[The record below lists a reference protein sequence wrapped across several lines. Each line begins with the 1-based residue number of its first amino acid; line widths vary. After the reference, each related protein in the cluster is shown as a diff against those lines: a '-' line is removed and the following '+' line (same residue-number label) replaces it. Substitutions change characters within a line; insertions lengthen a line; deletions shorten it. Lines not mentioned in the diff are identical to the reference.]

1 MGGAANGLEPHRQCQ
16 LKMGT
21 MKMNILV
28 AMGTR
33 PEAIKLF
40 PVIHA
45 LKREPNF
52 EVTVCV
58 TAQHREML
66 DQVLSIAEIEPD
78 VDLDLMRPNQS
89 LPQITSKILNGID
102 GVLQETRPDRVL
114 VQGDTTTAMAAALTA
129 YYHKIPVDHVEAG
142 LRSGDI
148 YSPFPEEVNRKV
160 VGSLAS
166 WHFAPTARAADALI
180 RENISP
186 DRVIVTGNTVIDA
199 LLETEKRIG
208 SFKDIKRAIDDELPA
223 PGENRRIVLVTAHR
237 RENFDGGMGRIA
249 SAILRLAENEDVLI
263 VYPVHPN
270 PNVRELMHQ
279 TLGGHANV
287 RLLPPLEYVP
297 FVYLLSRCDFVLTD
311 SGGVQEEAPALG
323 KPVLVMRDTTER
335 PEGIDAGTARLV
347 GTDPQRI
354 YAEAMRLLH
363 NRGHYEKMSRAHN
376 PFGDGHASER
386 ILDVLAYG
394 ADVPAAERRDVFVSS
409 TADLSQVNGV
419 VAHAS

>member
-1 MGGAANGLEPHRQCQ
+1 
-16 LKMGT
+16 
-21 MKMNILV
+21 MNILV

-52 EVTVCV
+52 DVTVCV

-66 DQVLSIAEIEPD
+66 DQVLSIAGIEPD
-78 VDLDLMRPNQS
+78 VDLNLMRSNQS
-89 LPQITSKILNGID
+89 LPQITSRILTGID
-102 GVLQETRPDRVL
+102 EVLTAAKPDRVL
-114 VQGDTTTAMAAALTA
+114 VQGDTTTAMAAALSA

-180 RENISP
+180 RENVSP
-186 DRVIVTGNTVIDA
+186 DRVIITGNTVIDA

-208 SFKDIKRAIDDELPA
+208 SFKDIKRAIDSELPQ
-223 PGENRRIVLVTAHR
+223 PGENRRVVLVTAHR
-237 RENFDGGMGRIA
+237 RENFDGGMDRIA
-249 SAILRLAENEDVLI
+249 SAILKLAENDDVLI

-270 PNVRELMHQ
+270 PNVRELMHK
-279 TLGGHANV
+279 TLGGNANI

-347 GTDPQRI
+347 GTDPAQI
-354 YAEAMRLLH
+354 YSESMRLL
-363 NRGHYEKMSRAHN
+363 RDRSHYEKMSHAHN

-394 ADVPAAERRDVFVSS
+394 QDVPAAERRDAFVQSLD
-409 TADLSQVNGV
+409 DLPQINGAP
-419 VAHAS
+419 AHAS

>member
-1 MGGAANGLEPHRQCQ
+1 
-16 LKMGT
+16 
-21 MKMNILV
+21 MNILV

-52 EVTVCV
+52 DVTVCV

-66 DQVLSIAEIEPD
+66 DQVLSIADIEPD

-89 LPQITSKILNGID
+89 LPQITSRILNGID
-102 GVLQETRPDRVL
+102 DVLKETKPDRVL
-114 VQGDTTTAMAAALTA
+114 VQGDTTTAMAAALSA

-180 RENISP
+180 RENVSP

-208 SFKDIKRAIDDELPA
+208 SFKDVKRAIDNELPA

-237 RENFDGGMGRIA
+237 RENFEGGMDRIA
-249 SAILRLAENEDVLI
+249 SAISKLAENEDVLI

-279 TLGGHANV
+279 TLGGHANI

-347 GTDPQRI
+347 GTDSHRI
-354 YAEAMRLLH
+354 YNEAMRLLH
-363 NRGHYEKMSRAHN
+363 DRSHYEKMSRAHN

-394 ADVPAAERRDVFVSS
+394 ADLPATNRRDLFVRNG
-409 TADLSQVNGV
+409 DGLSHINGV
-419 VAHAS
+419 NAHAS

>member
-1 MGGAANGLEPHRQCQ
+1 
-16 LKMGT
+16 
-21 MKMNILV
+21 MNILV

-52 EVTVCV
+52 NATVCV

-66 DQVLSIAEIEPD
+66 DQVLSIADIEPD

-89 LPQITSKILNGID
+89 LPQITSRILTGID
-102 GVLQETRPDRVL
+102 EVLKEAKPDRVL
-114 VQGDTTTAMAAALTA
+114 VQGDTTTAMAAALSA

-180 RENISP
+180 RENVSP

-208 SFKDIKRAIDDELPA
+208 SFKDIKRAIDNELPD
-223 PGENRRIVLVTAHR
+223 PGDNRRIVLVTAHR
-237 RENFDGGMGRIA
+237 RENFDGGMDRIA
-249 SAILRLAENEDVLI
+249 SAILKLAENEDVLI

-270 PNVRELMHQ
+270 PNVRDLMHA
-279 TLGGHANV
+279 TLGGRPNI
-287 RLLPPLEYVP
+287 RLLPPIEYVP

-347 GTDPQRI
+347 GTDPHQI
-354 YAEAMRLLH
+354 HSEAMRLLRD
-363 NRGHYEKMSRAHN
+363 RGHYEKMSRAHN

-386 ILDVLAYG
+386 ILDVLAFG
-394 ADVPAAERRDVFVSS
+394 EDAAATERRPALSPDI
-409 TADLSQVNGV
+409 ADLTQINGV
-419 VAHAS
+419 AANAS

>member
-1 MGGAANGLEPHRQCQ
+1 
-16 LKMGT
+16 
-21 MKMNILV
+21 MNILV

-40 PVIHA
+40 PVTHA

-52 EVTVCV
+52 NVTVCV

-66 DQVLSIAEIEPD
+66 DQVLSIADIEPD
-78 VDLDLMRPNQS
+78 VDLNLMRPNQS
-89 LPQITSKILNGID
+89 LPQITSRILTGID
-102 GVLQETRPDRVL
+102 EVLTEAKPDRVL

-166 WHFAPTARAADALI
+166 WHFAPTPRAADALL

-186 DRVIVTGNTVIDA
+186 DRIIVTGNTVIDA

-208 SFKDIKRAIDDELPA
+208 SFKDIKRAIDSELPE
-223 PGENRRIVLVTAHR
+223 PGENRRVVLVTAHR
-237 RENFDGGMGRIA
+237 RENFDGGMERIA
-249 SAILRLAENEDVLI
+249 SALLELAESDDVLI

-270 PNVRELMHQ
+270 PNVRALMHQ
-279 TLGGHANV
+279 ALGGHANI
-287 RLLPPLEYVP
+287 RLLEPLEYVP

-347 GTDPQRI
+347 GTDPGQI
-354 YAEAMRLLH
+354 YSEAMRLLRD
-363 NRGHYEKMSRAHN
+363 RGHYNKMSRAHN
-376 PFGDGHASER
+376 PFGDGHASAR

-394 ADVPAAERRDVFVSS
+394 QDIPVAERRDLLASS
-409 TADLSQVNGV
+409 LDDLPKINGV
-419 VAHAS
+419 AAHAS

>member
-1 MGGAANGLEPHRQCQ
+1 
-16 LKMGT
+16 
-21 MKMNILV
+21 
-28 AMGTR
+28 
-33 PEAIKLF
+33 
-40 PVIHA
+40 
-45 LKREPNF
+45 
-52 EVTVCV
+52 
-58 TAQHREML
+58 
-66 DQVLSIAEIEPD
+66 VL
-78 VDLDLMRPNQS
+78 
-89 LPQITSKILNGID
+89 T
-102 GVLQETRPDRVL
+102 ETRPDRVL
-114 VQGDTTTAMAAALTA
+114 VQGDTTTAMAAALSA

-148 YSPFPEEVNRKV
+148 YSPFPEEVNRKF

-208 SFKDIKRAIDDELPA
+208 SFTDIKNQIDRQLPA
-223 PGENRRIVLVTAHR
+223 RGDNRRIVLVTAHR
-237 RENFDGGMGRIA
+237 RENFDGGMDRIA
-249 SAILRLAENEDVLI
+249 SSLLKLAENEDLLI

-270 PNVRELMHQ
+270 PNVRDLMHAA
-279 TLGGHANV
+279 LGNHPRI

-297 FVYLLSRCDFVLTD
+297 FVYLLSRCNFVLTD

-347 GTDPQRI
+347 GTDPHRI
-354 YAEAMRLLH
+354 YSEAMRLL
-363 NRGHYEKMSRAHN
+363 RDRTHYEKMSRAHN

-394 ADVPAAERRDVFVSS
+394 QDVPVAERREAFVSNLS
-409 TADLSQVNGV
+409 DLTQVNGV
-419 VAHAS
+419 AAHAS

>member
-1 MGGAANGLEPHRQCQ
+1 
-16 LKMGT
+16 
-21 MKMNILV
+21 MNILV

-52 EVTVCV
+52 NVTVCV

-66 DQVLSIAEIEPD
+66 DQVLAIADIEPD

-89 LPQITSKILNGID
+89 LPQITSRILTGID
-102 GVLQETRPDRVL
+102 EVLKESKPDRVL
-114 VQGDTTTAMAAALTA
+114 VQGDTTTAMAAALSA

-180 RENISP
+180 RENVSP

-208 SFKDIKRAIDDELPA
+208 SFKDIKRAIDNELPA
-223 PGENRRIVLVTAHR
+223 PGDNRRIVLVTAHR
-237 RENFDGGMGRIA
+237 RENFDGGMDRIA
-249 SAILRLAENEDVLI
+249 SAILKLAENEDVLI

-270 PNVRELMHQ
+270 PNVRELMHT
-279 TLGGHANV
+279 TLGGRANI

-347 GTDPQRI
+347 GTDPHQI
-354 YAEAMRLLH
+354 HSEAMRLLRD
-363 NRGHYEKMSRAHN
+363 RGHYDRMSRAHN

-386 ILDVLAYG
+386 ILDVLAFG
-394 ADVPAAERRDVFVSS
+394 EDATATERRPALSPDI
-409 TADLSQVNGV
+409 ADLTQINGV
-419 VAHAS
+419 AANAS

>member
-1 MGGAANGLEPHRQCQ
+1 
-16 LKMGT
+16 
-21 MKMNILV
+21 MNILV

-52 EVTVCV
+52 DVTVCV

-66 DQVLSIAEIEPD
+66 DQVLSIADIEPD

-89 LPQITSKILNGID
+89 LPQITSRILTGID
-102 GVLQETRPDRVL
+102 DVLKEAKPDRVL
-114 VQGDTTTAMAAALTA
+114 VQGDTTTAMAAALSA
-129 YYHKIPVDHVEAG
+129 YYRKIPVDHVEAG

-166 WHFAPTARAADALI
+166 WHFAPTPRAADALI
-180 RENISP
+180 RENVSP
-186 DRVIVTGNTVIDA
+186 ERIIVTGNTVIDA

-208 SFKDIKRAIDDELPA
+208 SFRDIKRAIDDELPD

-237 RENFDGGMGRIA
+237 RENFDGGMDRIA
-249 SAILRLAENEDVLI
+249 SAILKLAENEDVLV

-270 PNVRELMHQ
+270 PNVRELMHRA
-279 TLGGHANV
+279 LGNHPHV

-347 GTDPQRI
+347 GTDPHQI
-354 YAEAMRLLH
+354 HAEAMRLL
-363 NRGHYEKMSRAHN
+363 RDRAHYQRMSRAHN

-386 ILDVLAYG
+386 ILDVLAHG
-394 ADVPAAERRDVFVSS
+394 DDAPLLQLREGRASS
-409 TADLSQVNGV
+409 LDDLPKINGV
-419 VAHAS
+419 TAHVS

>member
-1 MGGAANGLEPHRQCQ
+1 
-16 LKMGT
+16 
-21 MKMNILV
+21 MNILV

-52 EVTVCV
+52 DVTVCV

-66 DQVLSIAEIEPD
+66 DQVLSIADIEPD
-78 VDLDLMRPNQS
+78 VDLNLMRPNQS
-89 LPQITSKILNGID
+89 LPQITSRILTGID
-102 GVLQETRPDRVL
+102 EVLTEAKPDRVL

-186 DRVIVTGNTVIDA
+186 DRIIVTGNTVIDA

-208 SFKDIKRAIDDELPA
+208 SFKDIKLAIDSELPK
-223 PGENRRIVLVTAHR
+223 PGDNRRVVLVTAHR
-237 RENFDGGMGRIA
+237 RENFDGGMERIA
-249 SAILRLAENEDVLI
+249 SALLKLAENDDVLI

-270 PNVRELMHQ
+270 PNVRALMHQ
-279 TLGGHANV
+279 ALGGRPNI
-287 RLLPPLEYVP
+287 RLLEPLEYVP

-347 GTDPQRI
+347 GTNPHQI
-354 YAEAMRLLH
+354 YSEAMRLLRDR
-363 NRGHYEKMSRAHN
+363 NHYEKMSRAHN

-394 ADVPAAERRDVFVSS
+394 QDIPVAERRELLAPSLD
-409 TADLSQVNGV
+409 DLTHINGV
-419 VAHAS
+419 AAHAS

>member
-1 MGGAANGLEPHRQCQ
+1 
-16 LKMGT
+16 
-21 MKMNILV
+21 MNILV

-52 EVTVCV
+52 NVTVCV

-66 DQVLSIAEIEPD
+66 DQVLAIADIEPD

-89 LPQITSKILNGID
+89 LPQITSRILTGID
-102 GVLQETRPDRVL
+102 EVLKEAKPDRVL
-114 VQGDTTTAMAAALTA
+114 VQGDTTTAMAAALSA

-180 RENISP
+180 RENVSP

-208 SFKDIKRAIDDELPA
+208 SFKDIKRAIDNELPD
-223 PGENRRIVLVTAHR
+223 PGDNRRIVLVTAHR
-237 RENFDGGMGRIA
+237 RENFDGGMDRIA
-249 SAILRLAENEDVLI
+249 SAILKLAENEDVLI

-270 PNVRELMHQ
+270 PNVRDLMHA
-279 TLGGHANV
+279 TLGGRPNI

-347 GTDPQRI
+347 GTDPHQI
-354 YAEAMRLLH
+354 HSEAMRLLRD
-363 NRGHYEKMSRAHN
+363 RGHYEKMSRAHN

-386 ILDVLAYG
+386 ILDVLAFG
-394 ADVPAAERRDVFVSS
+394 EDAAATERRPALSPDI
-409 TADLSQVNGV
+409 ADLTQINGV
-419 VAHAS
+419 AANAS

>member
-1 MGGAANGLEPHRQCQ
+1 
-16 LKMGT
+16 
-21 MKMNILV
+21 MNILV

-52 EVTVCV
+52 NVTVCV

-66 DQVLSIAEIEPD
+66 DQVLSIADIEPD

-89 LPQITSKILNGID
+89 LPQITSRILTGID
-102 GVLQETRPDRVL
+102 EVLKEAKPDRVL
-114 VQGDTTTAMAAALTA
+114 VQGDTTTAMAAALSA

-180 RENISP
+180 RENVSP

-208 SFKDIKRAIDDELPA
+208 SFKDIKRAIDNELPD
-223 PGENRRIVLVTAHR
+223 PGDNRRIVLVTAHR
-237 RENFDGGMGRIA
+237 RENFDGGMDRIA
-249 SAILRLAENEDVLI
+249 SAILKLAENEDVLI

-270 PNVRELMHQ
+270 PNVRDLMHA
-279 TLGGHANV
+279 TLGGRPNI

-347 GTDPQRI
+347 GTDPHQI
-354 YAEAMRLLH
+354 HSEAMRLLRD
-363 NRGHYEKMSRAHN
+363 RGHYEKMSRAHN

-386 ILDVLAYG
+386 ILDVLAFG
-394 ADVPAAERRDVFVSS
+394 EDAAATERRPALSPDI
-409 TADLSQVNGV
+409 ADLTQINGV
-419 VAHAS
+419 AANAS

>member
-1 MGGAANGLEPHRQCQ
+1 
-16 LKMGT
+16 
-21 MKMNILV
+21 MNILV

-52 EVTVCV
+52 DVKVCV

-66 DQVLSIAEIEPD
+66 DQVLSIADIEPD

-89 LPQITSKILNGID
+89 LPQITSRILTGID
-102 GVLQETRPDRVL
+102 EVLTETRPDRVL
-114 VQGDTTTAMAAALTA
+114 VQGDTTTAMAAALSA

-148 YSPFPEEVNRKV
+148 YSPFPEEVNRKF

-208 SFKDIKRAIDDELPA
+208 SFTDIKNQIDRQLPA
-223 PGENRRIVLVTAHR
+223 RGDNRRIVLVTAHR
-237 RENFDGGMGRIA
+237 RENFDGGMDRIA
-249 SAILRLAENEDVLI
+249 SSLLKLAENEDLLI

-270 PNVRELMHQ
+270 PNVRDLMHAA
-279 TLGGHANV
+279 LGNHPRI

-297 FVYLLSRCDFVLTD
+297 FVYLLSRCNFVLTD

-347 GTDPQRI
+347 GTDPHRI
-354 YAEAMRLLH
+354 YSEAMRLL
-363 NRGHYEKMSRAHN
+363 RDRTHYEKMSRAHN

-394 ADVPAAERRDVFVSS
+394 QDVPVAERREAFVSNLS
-409 TADLSQVNGV
+409 DLTQVNGV
-419 VAHAS
+419 TAHAS

>member
-1 MGGAANGLEPHRQCQ
+1 
-16 LKMGT
+16 
-21 MKMNILV
+21 MNILV

-45 LKREPNF
+45 LKREPAF
-52 EVTVCV
+52 DVTVCV

-66 DQVLSIAEIEPD
+66 DQVLSIADIRPD

-89 LPQITSKILNGID
+89 LPQITSRILTGLD
-102 GVLQETRPDRVL
+102 DVLNETKPDRVL
-114 VQGDTTTAMAAALTA
+114 VQGDTTTAMAAALSA

-180 RENISP
+180 RENVSP
-186 DRVIVTGNTVIDA
+186 ERVIITGNTVIDA

-208 SFKDIKRAIDDELPA
+208 SFKDIKRSIDSELPD
-223 PGENRRIVLVTAHR
+223 PGDNRRIVLVTAHR
-237 RENFDGGMGRIA
+237 RENFDGGMDRIA

-270 PNVRELMHQ
+270 PNVRELMHS
-279 TLGGHANV
+279 TLGNHQNV
-287 RLLPPLEYVP
+287 RLLPPLEYIP
-297 FVYLLSRCDFVLTD
+297 FVYLLSRCNFVLTD

-347 GTDPQRI
+347 GTDPEQI
-354 YAEAMRLLH
+354 YSEATRLLR
-363 NRGHYEKMSRAHN
+363 NRGHYERMSRAHN

-394 ADVPAAERRDVFVSS
+394 NDLPASVRSEVFAADRKNLNR
-409 TADLSQVNGV
+409 VNGV
-419 VAHAS
+419 SAHAS

>member
-1 MGGAANGLEPHRQCQ
+1 
-16 LKMGT
+16 
-21 MKMNILV
+21 MNILV

-45 LKREPNF
+45 LKREPDF
-52 EVTVCV
+52 DVTVCV

-66 DQVLSIAEIEPD
+66 DQVLSIADISPD

-89 LPQITSKILNGID
+89 LPQITSRILTGID
-102 GVLQETRPDRVL
+102 DVLKETKPDRVL
-114 VQGDTTTAMAAALTA
+114 VQGDTTTAMAAALSA

-180 RENISP
+180 RENVSP

-208 SFKDIKRAIDDELPA
+208 SFKDIKRAIDSELPA
-223 PGENRRIVLVTAHR
+223 PGDNRRILLVTAHR
-237 RENFDGGMGRIA
+237 RENFDGGMDRIA
-249 SAILRLAENEDVLI
+249 SALLKLAENEDLLV

-270 PNVRELMHQ
+270 PNVRELMHA
-279 TLGGHANV
+279 TLGHHPRI

-323 KPVLVMRDTTER
+323 KPVLVMRNTTER
-335 PEGIDAGTARLV
+335 PEGIDAGTALLV

-354 YAEAMRLLH
+354 HTEAQRLLH
-363 NRGHYEKMSRAHN
+363 DRRHYEKMSRAHN
-376 PFGDGHASER
+376 PFGDGQASQR
-386 ILDVLAYG
+386 ILDVLAHG
-394 ADVPAAERRDVFVSS
+394 AEASAFERHASPAPSLD
-409 TADLSQVNGV
+409 DLIPINGV
-419 VAHAS
+419 AAHAS

>member
-1 MGGAANGLEPHRQCQ
+1 
-16 LKMGT
+16 
-21 MKMNILV
+21 MNILV

-52 EVTVCV
+52 DVTVCV

-66 DQVLSIAEIEPD
+66 DQVLSIADIEPD

-89 LPQITSKILNGID
+89 LPHITSRILTGID
-102 GVLQETRPDRVL
+102 EVLTETRPDRVL
-114 VQGDTTTAMAAALTA
+114 VQGDTTTAMAAALSG
-129 YYHKIPVDHVEAG
+129 YYHRIPVDHVEAG

-166 WHFAPTARAADALI
+166 WHFAPTARAADALL
-180 RENISP
+180 RENVSP

-199 LLETEKRIG
+199 LLETEKRID
-208 SFKDIKRAIDDELPA
+208 SFDEVKHVIDSELPK
-223 PGENRRIVLVTAHR
+223 PGDNRRIVLVTAHR
-237 RENFDGGMGRIA
+237 RENFDGGMERIA
-249 SAILRLAENEDVLI
+249 SAILRIAANEDVLV

-270 PNVRELMHQ
+270 PNVRDLMQ
-279 TLGGHANV
+279 AALGGHPNI
-287 RLLPPLEYVP
+287 RLLPPLEYIP
-297 FVYLLSRCDFVLTD
+297 FVYLLSRSDFVLTD
-311 SGGVQEEAPALG
+311 SGGIQEEAPALG

-347 GTDPQRI
+347 GTDPNQI
-354 YAEAMRLLH
+354 HLEAMRLL
-363 NRGHYEKMSRAHN
+363 RDRTHYDAMSRAHN

-386 ILDVLAYG
+386 ILDVLAHG
-394 ADVPAAERRDVFVSS
+394 NEVPPDMRGEVFASGNNDLQQIKGVS
-409 TADLSQVNGV
+409 T
-419 VAHAS
+419 HA

>member
-1 MGGAANGLEPHRQCQ
+1 
-16 LKMGT
+16 
-21 MKMNILV
+21 MNILV

-52 EVTVCV
+52 DVTVCV

-66 DQVLSIAEIEPD
+66 DQVLSITDIEPD
-78 VDLDLMRPNQS
+78 VDLDLMRPDQS
-89 LPQITSKILNGID
+89 LPQITSRILTGID
-102 GVLQETRPDRVL
+102 EVLKEAKPDRVL

-180 RENISP
+180 RENVAPERI
-186 DRVIVTGNTVIDA
+186 IVTGNTVIDA

-208 SFKDIKRAIDDELPA
+208 SFRDIKRAIDDELPD

-237 RENFDGGMGRIA
+237 RENFDGGMDRI
-249 SAILRLAENEDVLI
+249 SAAIRKLADNEDVLV

-270 PNVRELMHQ
+270 PNVRELMHR
-279 TLGGHANV
+279 TLGNHPHV

-335 PEGIDAGTARLV
+335 PEGVDAGTARLV
-347 GTDPQRI
+347 GTDPHQI
-354 YAEAMRLLH
+354 HAEAMRLL
-363 NRGHYEKMSRAHN
+363 RDRAHYQRMSRAHN

-386 ILDVLAYG
+386 ILDVLAHG
-394 ADVPAAERRDVFVSS
+394 DDAPLLQPRELRAPSLD
-409 TADLSQVNGV
+409 DLPKINGV
-419 VAHAS
+419 TAHVS

>member
-1 MGGAANGLEPHRQCQ
+1 
-16 LKMGT
+16 
-21 MKMNILV
+21 MNILV

-66 DQVLSIAEIEPD
+66 DQVLSIADIEPD

-89 LPQITSKILNGID
+89 LPQITSRILTGID
-102 GVLQETRPDRVL
+102 EVLTETRPDRVL
-114 VQGDTTTAMAAALTA
+114 VQGDTTTAMAAALSG
-129 YYHKIPVDHVEAG
+129 YYHRIPVDHVEAG

-166 WHFAPTARAADALI
+166 WHFAPTARAADALL
-180 RENISP
+180 RENVSP

-199 LLETEKRIG
+199 LLETEKRID
-208 SFKDIKRAIDDELPA
+208 SFDEVKHVIDSELPK
-223 PGENRRIVLVTAHR
+223 PGDNRRIVLVTAHR
-237 RENFDGGMGRIA
+237 RENFDGGMERIA
-249 SAILRLAENEDVLI
+249 SAILRIAANEDVLV

-270 PNVRELMHQ
+270 PNVRELMQ
-279 TLGGHANV
+279 ATLGGHPNI
-287 RLLPPLEYVP
+287 RLLPPLEYIP
-297 FVYLLSRCDFVLTD
+297 FVYLLSRSDFVLTD
-311 SGGVQEEAPALG
+311 SGGIQEEAPALG

-347 GTDPQRI
+347 GTDPNQI
-354 YAEAMRLLH
+354 HLEAMRLL
-363 NRGHYEKMSRAHN
+363 RDRAHYDAMSRAHN

-386 ILDVLAYG
+386 ILDVLAHG
-394 ADVPAAERRDVFVSS
+394 NEVPPDMRGEVFASGS
-409 TADLSQVNGV
+409 NNSHQINGV
-419 VAHAS
+419 PTHA